1 MPPIAYST
9 NIIPNILRKGDKIR
23 IKGVLKD
30 NAQEFSINFVNELCK
45 NPDFITYH
53 FKWLLDEQVIVENY
67 KDNGSW
73 MDHMEQDYD
82 SLDGVSYSRDSN
94 KSSVVSYQNNNNNSI
109 LDYSVLGQIFE
120 LEFAFQDGVI
130 DVYKIYENAPNRITT
145 YETYFDI
152 SDIKG
157 LQVWGDVKKISELTY
172 KYA

>member
-82 SLDGVSYSRDSN
+82 SLDG
-94 KSSVVSYQNNNNNSI
+94 
-109 LDYSVLGQIFE
+109 QIFE

>member
-1 MPPIAYST
+1 MPSIAYAA
-9 NIIPNILRKGDKIR
+9 NIIPNILREGDKIR
-23 IKGVLKD
+23 IKGVIKD
-30 NAQEFSINFVNELCK
+30 NAKEFSINFVNEICN
-45 NPDFITYH
+45 NPEFITYH
-53 FKWLLDEQVIVENY
+53 FKWILDEQVIVENY

-82 SLDGVSYSRDSN
+82 DLDG
-94 KSSVVSYQNNNNNSI
+94 SV
-109 LDYSVLGQIFE
+109 FE

-152 SDIKG
+152 SEIKA
-157 LQVWGDVKKISELTY
+157 LHVWGDVKKISELTF

>member
-82 SLDGVSYSRDSN
+82 SLDDKR
-94 KSSVVSYQNNNNNSI
+94 I
-109 LDYSVLGQIFE
+109 LFTDAWRGSLIF
-120 LEFAFQDGVI
+120 F
-130 DVYKIYENAPNRITT
+130 
-145 YETYFDI
+145 
-152 SDIKG
+152 
-157 LQVWGDVKKISELTY
+157 
-172 KYA
+172 

>member
-1 MPPIAYST
+1 MPSIAYAA
-9 NIIPNILRKGDKIR
+9 NIIPNILREGDKIR
-23 IKGVLKD
+23 IKGVIKD
-30 NAQEFSINFVNELCK
+30 NAKEFSINFVNEICN
-45 NPDFITYH
+45 NPEFITYH
-53 FKWLLDEQVIVENY
+53 FKWILDEQVIVENY

-82 SLDGVSYSRDSN
+82 DLDGVFIRDAANDFSVASY
-94 KSSVVSYQNNNNNSI
+94 NNNNTI
-109 LDYSVLGQIFE
+109 LNYSVLGSVFE

-152 SDIKG
+152 SEIKA
-157 LQVWGDVKKISELTY
+157 LHVWGDVKKISELTF